1 MSYHIRELHTAD
13 RSAARRLGQEAFGM
27 PDADR
32 PDPEPPAGAPWPSP
46 GAHALGT
53 FCGDELAARAVALDL
68 RTWAGGRELATCG
81 VAGVTVAAEH
91 RGQGL
96 THPLLVELLRA
107 AADRGDV
114 LATLFA
120 TAPGIYRRLGFEL
133 VSTVDEVVVPATAAA
148 AVRPGEPVRLR
159 RAGAADLPALRDCY
173 TAWARQRYGPLTRTG
188 ALADS
193 DDALLEGSDAVT
205 LATGADGELLGY
217 ACWDRGVL
225 SARTLTITELVAHTP
240 DAYRALWRM
249 AGALAM
255 KVDRVVLHAPAGDV
269 ARHFLPS
276 KHWQVASQE
285 PYLLRVLDLPAALAA
300 RGGRGTGQVSFT
312 VIGDPLGLVEGSY
325 RVTADGGALGCE
337 QVSPT
342 EGGPVLTVGGLS
354 LLFAGASSCAD
365 LRVAGHLHGG
375 DTGTDRTLEDLLLTP
390 PWQLRDTF

>member
-1 MSYHIRELHTAD
+1 MTYCTRELHTAD

-32 PDPEPPAGAPWPSP
+32 PDPEPPAGSPWPSP

-53 FCGDELAARAVALDL
+53 FHGEELAARAVALDL
-68 RTWAGGRELATCG
+68 ATWADGRQLRTCG

-107 AADRGDV
+107 ARGRGDV
-114 LATLFA
+114 IATLFA

-133 VSTVDEVVVPATAAA
+133 VSSVDEVAVPATAAA
-148 AVRPGEPVRLR
+148 AVRPGGPVRLR
-159 RAGAADLPALRDCY
+159 RADLADLPAVRDCY
-173 TAWARQRYGPLTRTG
+173 TAWASRRYGPLTRTG
-188 ALADS
+188 ALASS
-193 DDALLEGSDAVT
+193 DEELLTGTDAIT

-217 ACWDRGVL
+217 AGWDRGGL
-225 SARTLTITELVAHTP
+225 AARTLTITELVAHTP

-300 RGGRGTGQVSFT
+300 RGGRGTGRVSFT
-312 VIGDPLGLVEGSY
+312 VVGDPLGLVEGSY
-325 RVTADGGALGCE
+325 QVTADGGALGCE

-342 EGGPVLTVGGLS
+342 EGGQVLTVGGLS